1 MNKDQVKGTAK
12 DVAGKV
18 QEKTGK
24 AIDST
29 EQRAKGLAK
38 QVEGKT
44 QKNLGDAKEIV
55 KDSADRR
62 KP

>member
-1 MNKDQVKGTAK
+1 MNKDQIKGTAK

-18 QEKTGK
+18 QEEAGK
-24 AIDST
+24 ATGNTSA
-29 EQRAKGLAK
+29 QVKGVGK

-44 QKNLGDAKEIV
+44 QKAVGDAKETL
-55 KDSADRR
+55 KDAQ